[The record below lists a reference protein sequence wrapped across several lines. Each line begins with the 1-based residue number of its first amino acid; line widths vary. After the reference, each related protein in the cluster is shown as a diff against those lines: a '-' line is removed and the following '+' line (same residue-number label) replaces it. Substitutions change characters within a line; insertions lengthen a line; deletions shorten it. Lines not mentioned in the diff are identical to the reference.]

1 MSPDT
6 LHSMVAPA
14 AGQLA
19 AQQMFLRAALARHIS
34 ARIEEIAAE
43 DGISP
48 PAAGLALCERLE
60 ALGLAYVANRGPWL
74 TLAMHGIEVRAQTR
88 ARALMA
94 WAAEVQAVTP

>member
-14 AGQLA
+14 ACQLA
-19 AQQMFLRAALARHIS
+19 AQQMFLRAALARHVS

-43 DGISP
+43 DGIRP
-48 PAAGLALCERLE
+48 PAAALALCERLE
-60 ALGLAYVANRGPWL
+60 ALGLAYVAARGPWL

-88 ARALMA
+88 ARALET
-94 WAAEVQAVTP
+94 WVAEVQAVTP